1 MFVVKHKNATNKL
14 KNEKRRVDKM
24 LKEKLMEDLKC
35 AMREK
40 NEIKKNTVTMIKAA
54 ILQIEKDKQIQLED
68 TQILEIISK
77 EAKKRKD
84 ALVEFE
90 KSGRQDL
97 VDQTHEELA
106 VIKAYLPEELSTEE
120 LEKMIEDTIK
130 EVQAIDMKD
139 MGKVM
144 QAVKAKTTGRADG
157 KTINEIVRKKLS

>member
-1 MFVVKHKNATNKL
+1 
-14 KNEKRRVDKM
+14 M
-24 LKEKLMEDLKC
+24 LKEKLMEDLKN
-35 AMREK
+35 AMKER

-54 ILQIEKDKQIQLED
+54 VLQIEKDKQIQLD
-68 TQILEIISK
+68 DNQIIDIISK

-97 VDQTHEELA
+97 VDQTNEELA

-120 LEKMIEDTIK
+120 LKKIIEETIV
-130 EVQAIDMKD
+130 EVNAVDMKD

-144 QAVKAKTTGRADG
+144 QAVKVKTTGRADG
-157 KTINEIVRKKLS
+157 KTINEIVKKKLS

>member
-1 MFVVKHKNATNKL
+1 
-14 KNEKRRVDKM
+14 M

-40 NEIKKNTVTMIKAA
+40 DEIRKNTVTMIKAA
-54 ILQIEKDKQIQLED
+54 VLQIEKDKQIQLDD
-68 TQILEIISK
+68 TQIIDIISK

-84 ALVEFE
+84 ALAEFE
-90 KSGRQDL
+90 KCGRQDL
-97 VDQTHEELA
+97 VDQTNEELA

-120 LEKMIEDTIK
+120 LETIIEETIK
-130 EVQAIDMKD
+130 EVNAVDMKD

-157 KTINEIVRKKLS
+157 KTINEIVKKKLA

>member
-1 MFVVKHKNATNKL
+1 
-14 KNEKRRVDKM
+14 M
-24 LKEKLMEDLKC
+24 LKEKLMEDLKS
-35 AMREK
+35 AMKEK

-54 ILQIEKDKQIQLED
+54 VLQVEKDKQIQLD
-68 TQILEIISK
+68 DDQIVDIISK

-97 VDQTHEELA
+97 VDQTNKELE
-106 VIKAYLPEELSTEE
+106 VIKVYLPEELSVEE
-120 LEKMIEDTIK
+120 LEKIIEETIT
-130 EVQAIDMKD
+130 EVSAVDMKD

-157 KTINEIVRKKLS
+157 KTINEIVKRKLS

>member
-1 MFVVKHKNATNKL
+1 
-14 KNEKRRVDKM
+14 M
-24 LKEKLMEDLKC
+24 LKEKLMEDLKN
-35 AMREK
+35 AMKEK

-54 ILQIEKDKQIQLED
+54 VLQIEKDKQIQLDD
-68 TQILEIISK
+68 TQILDIISK

-97 VDQTHEELA
+97 VDQTNEELR
-106 VIKAYLPEELSTEE
+106 VIKEYLPEELSTEE
-120 LEKMIEDTIK
+120 LETIIEDTIK
-130 EVQAIDMKD
+130 EVGAVDMKD

-157 KTINEIVRKKLS
+157 KTINEIVKRKLS

>member
-1 MFVVKHKNATNKL
+1 
-14 KNEKRRVDKM
+14 M
-24 LKEKLMEDLKC
+24 LKEKLMEDLKN
-35 AMREK
+35 AMKEK

-54 ILQIEKDKQIQLED
+54 VLQIEKDKQIQLDD
-68 TQILEIISK
+68 TQILDIISK

-97 VDQTHEELA
+97 VDQTNEELK
-106 VIKAYLPEELSTEE
+106 VIKEYLPEELSAEE
-120 LEKMIEDTIK
+120 LEKIIEETIT
-130 EVQAIDMKD
+130 EVGAVDMKD

-157 KTINEIVRKKLS
+157 RTINEIVKKKLS

>member
-1 MFVVKHKNATNKL
+1 
-14 KNEKRRVDKM
+14 M
-24 LKEKLMEDLKC
+24 LKEKLMEDLKS
-35 AMREK
+35 AMKEK

-54 ILQIEKDKQIQLED
+54 VLQIEKDKQVQLD
-68 TQILEIISK
+68 DNQIMEVISK

-97 VDQTHEELA
+97 IDQTNEELA

-120 LEKMIEDTIK
+120 LEQIITETIA
-130 EVQAIDMKD
+130 EVGAVDMKD

-157 KTINEIVRKKLS
+157 KTINEIVKKKLS